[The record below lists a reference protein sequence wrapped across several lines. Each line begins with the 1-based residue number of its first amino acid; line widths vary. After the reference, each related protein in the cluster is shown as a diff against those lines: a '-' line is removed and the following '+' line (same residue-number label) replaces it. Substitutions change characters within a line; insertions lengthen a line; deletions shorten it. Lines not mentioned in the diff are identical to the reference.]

1 MKKESNHRMIL
12 VRDIRLPLSAG
23 EPQAFEKALHL
34 ARIPCSKAAHLGVAK
49 LSVDARHGQP
59 RLVYTVAVT
68 LKDEG
73 EESAFAGASPC
84 VALRSRTDFS
94 VRNGTDPLAH
104 RPIVCG
110 LGPAGLFAA
119 LLLARQGYR
128 PIVLERG
135 PALDERVKA
144 VEHFSA
150 TGELNENANIQF
162 GEGGAGT
169 FSDGKLTTRIG
180 DALCGFVTEVFLQ
193 HGAPAEIAWKQKP
206 HVGTDL
212 LRGVITSI
220 RKEIES
226 LGGEVHFNTALTGF
240 VRKDGRLVGVQT
252 TQGSFPCEALV
263 FAVGHSARD
272 TFEMLMDSGLVL
284 ECKPFSVGFRA
295 EHLQSEIE
303 KSLYHEAAGHPALPR
318 GEYQLSQHVGERC
331 VYTFCM
337 CPGGQVVASASEEG
351 RVVTNGMSYHAR
363 SGKNAN
369 AAVVVSVN
377 GTDFANDPRQAI
389 AFQRELEA
397 KAYAAGRAA
406 GPYAAPAEN
415 IRSFLEG
422 QGQLHIGSVEPTYDR
437 GVTAADLGSLLPAE
451 LADTLRAGLRAYE
464 HKIAGYTAP
473 DAILTGL
480 ETRTSSPVRLKREE
494 NFECT
499 QLAGLYPCGE
509 GAGYAGGIMSAA
521 VDGLRVARAIISR
534 YAPAE
539 G

>member
-1 MKKESNHRMIL
+1 MLL
-12 VRDIRLPLSAG
+12 VRNIRLPLTCPDPDA
-23 EPQAFEKALHL
+23 EAAAKALAIL
-34 ARIPCSKAAHLGVAK
+34 RVPARRAAHCGVAK
-49 LSVDARHGQP
+49 LSVDARHGTP
-59 RLVYTVAVT
+59 VLVYTIAVT

-73 EESAFAGASPC
+73 EESALAGASPC
-84 VALRSRTDFS
+84 VCYTQPPKFDFTT
-94 VRNGTDPLAH
+94 GKTPLTH
-104 RPIVCG
+104 RPVVVG

-119 LLLARQGYR
+119 LLLARRGYR
-128 PIVLERG
+128 PLVLERG
-135 PALDERVKA
+135 PALDERIRA
-144 VEHFSA
+144 VEHFEK
-150 TGELNENANIQF
+150 TGTLDPNANIQF

-180 DALCGFVTEVFLQ
+180 DELCGFVTEVFLQ

-220 RKEIES
+220 RREIEA

-240 VRKDGRLVGVQT
+240 EQKNGQLTGIFT
-252 TQGSFPCEALV
+252 TNGTFPCEALV

-272 TFEMLMDSGLVL
+272 TFGMLMDSGLQL

-363 SGKNAN
+363 NGKNAN
-369 AAVVVSVN
+369 AAVVVSV
-377 GTDFANDPRQAI
+377 GASDFANDPRRAI

-397 KAYAAGRAA
+397 KAYAAGHAA

-415 IRSFLEG
+415 IQSFLEG
-422 QGQLHIGSVEPTYDR
+422 RGQLRIGSVQPTYDR
-437 GVTAADLGSLLPAE
+437 GVTAADLGALLPGE

-464 HKIAGYTAP
+464 RKIAGYTAP

-494 NFECT
+494 NFECS

>member
-1 MKKESNHRMIL
+1 MIL
-12 VRDIRLPLSAG
+12 IRDIRLPLSAG
-23 EPQAFEKALHL
+23 EQQAYEKALHL
-34 ARIPCSKAAHLGVAK
+34 ARIPRSRVSHLGIAK

-59 RLVYTVAVT
+59 KLVYTVAVT
-68 LKDEG
+68 LKEEG
-73 EESAFAGASPC
+73 EEAACAGAS
-84 VALRSRTDFS
+84 RSVTVRGKTDLS
-94 VRNGTDPLAH
+94 VQNGTLPLTH
-104 RPIVCG
+104 RPVVCG

-150 TGELNENANIQF
+150 TGELDENANIQF

-180 DALCGFVTEVFLQ
+180 DELCGFVTEVFLE
-193 HGAPAEIAWKQKP
+193 HGAP
-206 HVGTDL
+206 
-212 LRGVITSI
+212 R
-220 RKEIES
+220 EIEA

-240 VRKDGRLVGVQT
+240 ERRDGRLVGIRT
-252 TQGSFPCEALV
+252 TGGAFPCEALV

-272 TFEMLMDSGLVL
+272 TFGMLMDSGLVL

-318 GEYQLSQHVGERC
+318 GEYQLSQHVEKRC

-337 CPGGQVVASASEEG
+337 CPGGQVVASASETG

-369 AAVVVSVN
+369 AAVVVSV
-377 GTDFANDPRQAI
+377 GGEDFGGDPRRAI

-397 KAYAAGRAA
+397 KAYAAGRSA
-406 GPYAAPAEN
+406 GEYAAPAEN
-415 IRSFLEG
+415 IQSFLEG
-422 QGQLHIGSVEPTYDR
+422 RGQLSIGRVQPTYDR
-437 GVTAADLGSLLPAE
+437 GVRAADLGALLPTE

-464 HKIAGYTAP
+464 RKIAGYTAP
-473 DAILTGL
+473 EAILTGL

-494 NFECT
+494 NLECA

-534 YAPAE
+534 YSPAE

>member
-1 MKKESNHRMIL
+1 MIL
-12 VRDIRLPLSAG
+12 VRNIRLPLSAG
-23 EPQAFEKALHL
+23 EPQAFEKALHTL
-34 ARIPCSKAAHLGVAK
+34 RVPRSKVEHTGVAK

-59 RLVYTVAVT
+59 KLVYTVAVT
-68 LKDEG
+68 LRQPG
-73 EESAFAGASPC
+73 EEAALAARCPDAALHRRADFTLHAG
-84 VALRSRTDFS
+84 TQ
-94 VRNGTDPLAH
+94 PLAH
-104 RPIVCG
+104 RPVVCG

-119 LLLARQGYR
+119 LLD
-128 PIVLERG
+128 P
-135 PALDERVKA
+135 
-144 VEHFSA
+144 
-150 TGELNENANIQF
+150 NANIQF

-180 DALCGFVTEVFLQ
+180 DELCDFVTEVFLQ

-220 RKEIES
+220 RREIES
-226 LGGEVHFNTALTGF
+226 LGGEVHFNTALTGLE
-240 VRKDGRLVGVQT
+240 RKNGRLVGIT
-252 TQGSFPCEALV
+252 TTNGSFACETLV

-272 TFEMLMDSGLVL
+272 TFSMLMDSGLVL

-295 EHLQSEIE
+295 EHLQTEIE

-318 GEYQLSQHVGERC
+318 GEYQLSQHVGDRC

-337 CPGGQVVASASEEG
+337 CPGGQEVASACEEG

-369 AAVVVSVN
+369 AAVVVSV
-377 GTDFANDPRQAI
+377 GGADFANDPRRAI

-406 GPYAAPAEN
+406 GAYAAPAEN
-415 IRSFLEG
+415 VQSFLEG
-422 QGQLHIGSVEPTYDR
+422 RGQLRIGSVQPTYDR
-437 GVTAADLGSLLPAE
+437 GVTAADLGALLPGE

-464 HKIAGYTAP
+464 RKIAGYTAP

-494 NFECT
+494 NLVCT

-521 VDGLRVARAIISR
+521 VDGLRVARAIIGR

>member
-1 MKKESNHRMIL
+1 M
-12 VRDIRLPLSAG
+12 
-23 EPQAFEKALHL
+23 
-34 ARIPCSKAAHLGVAK
+34 
-49 LSVDARHGQP
+49 
-59 RLVYTVAVT
+59 
-68 LKDEG
+68 
-73 EESAFAGASPC
+73 
-84 VALRSRTDFS
+84 
-94 VRNGTDPLAH
+94 
-104 RPIVCG
+104 
-110 LGPAGLFAA
+110 
-119 LLLARQGYR
+119 
-128 PIVLERG
+128 
-135 PALDERVKA
+135 
-144 VEHFSA
+144 
-150 TGELNENANIQF
+150 
-162 GEGGAGT
+162 
-169 FSDGKLTTRIG
+169 
-180 DALCGFVTEVFLQ
+180 
-193 HGAPAEIAWKQKP
+193 
-206 HVGTDL
+206 
-212 LRGVITSI
+212 
-220 RKEIES
+220 
-226 LGGEVHFNTALTGF
+226 HFNTALTGLE
-240 VRKDGRLVGVQT
+240 RKNGQLVGIT
-252 TQGSFPCEALV
+252 TTNGSFACETLV

-272 TFEMLMDSGLVL
+272 TFSMLMDSGLML

-318 GEYQLSQHVGERC
+318 GEYQLSQHVGDRC

-337 CPGGQVVASASEEG
+337 CPGGQVVASASEEE

-369 AAVVVSVN
+369 AAVVVSV
-377 GTDFANDPRQAI
+377 GGADFANDPRRAI

-406 GPYAAPAEN
+406 GAYAAPAEN
-415 IRSFLEG
+415 VQSFLEG
-422 QGQLHIGSVEPTYDR
+422 RGQLHIGSVQPTYDR
-437 GVTAADLGSLLPAE
+437 GVIAADLGALLPGE

-464 HKIAGYTAP
+464 RKIAGYTAP

-494 NFECT
+494 DFVCT

>member
-1 MKKESNHRMIL
+1 MIL

-34 ARIPCSKAAHLGVAK
+34 ARIPRSKAAHLGVAK

-94 VRNGTDPLAH
+94 VQNGTEPLAH

-295 EHLQSEIE
+295 EHLQSAIE

-318 GEYQLSQHVGERC
+318 GEYQLSQHVGSRC

-337 CPGGQVVASASEEG
+337 CPGGQVVASASEAG

-369 AAVVVSVN
+369 AAVVVSV
-377 GTDFANDPRQAI
+377 GAEDFGNDPRRAI

-397 KAYAAGRAA
+397 NAYQAGRAGGA
-406 GPYAAPAEN
+406 YAAPAEN
-415 IRSFLEG
+415 VRSFLEG
-422 QGQLHIGSVEPTYDR
+422 RGELHIGTVEPTYDR
-437 GVTAADLGSLLPAE
+437 GVVAADLGALLPGE

-464 HKIAGYTAP
+464 RKIAGYTAP
-473 DAILTGL
+473 DAVLTGL

-494 NFECT
+494 DLELA

-521 VDGLRVARAIISR
+521 VDGLRVARAIIGR
-534 YAPAE
+534 YRPAE

>member
-1 MKKESNHRMIL
+1 MLFVKQ
-12 VRDIRLPLSAG
+12 IRLPLSA
-23 EPQAFEKALHL
+23 PRDAALAQALRVLGAKHSEVRRAEV
-34 ARIPCSKAAHLGVAK
+34 SKV
-49 LSVDARHGQP
+49 SVDARRGRP
-59 RLVYTVAVT
+59 SLVYTVAVE
-68 LKDEG
+68 LWDEG
-73 EESAFAGASPC
+73 AELSYEGFAPSVSLARPLPFTIPRGA
-84 VALRSRTDFS
+84 A
-94 VRNGTDPLAH
+94 PLAE
-104 RPIVCG
+104 RPVVCG

-119 LLLARQGYR
+119 LVLAQAGFA
-128 PIVLERG
+128 PLVLERG
-135 PALDERVKA
+135 PAMEKRAAAVKA
-144 VEHFSA
+144 FEQ
-150 TGELNENANIQF
+150 TGVLQPEANIQF

-180 DALCGFVTEVFLQ
+180 DELCDFVTEVFLQ

-226 LGGEVHFNTALTGF
+226 LGGEVHFNTALTGLE
-240 VRKDGRLVGVQT
+240 RKNGRLVGIT
-252 TQGSFPCEALV
+252 TTNGSFACETLV

-272 TFEMLMDSGLVL
+272 TFSMLMDSGLVL

-318 GEYQLSQHVGERC
+318 GEYQLSQHVGDRC

-337 CPGGQVVASASEEG
+337 CPGGQVVASASEEE

-369 AAVVVSVN
+369 AAVVVSV
-377 GTDFANDPRQAI
+377 GGADFANDPRRAI

-406 GPYAAPAEN
+406 GAYAAPAEN
-415 IRSFLEG
+415 VQSFLEG
-422 QGQLHIGSVEPTYDR
+422 RGQLHIGSVQPTYDR
-437 GVTAADLGSLLPAE
+437 GVTAADLGALLPGE

-464 HKIAGYTAP
+464 RKIAGYTAP

-494 NFECT
+494 DFVCT

>member
-1 MKKESNHRMIL
+1 MIL
-12 VRDIRLPLSAG
+12 VRNIRLPLSAG
-23 EPQAFEKALHL
+23 EPQAFEKALHTL
-34 ARIPCSKAAHLGVAK
+34 RVPRSKVEHTGVAK

-59 RLVYTVAVT
+59 KLVYTVAVT
-68 LKDEG
+68 LKQPG
-73 EESAFAGASPC
+73 EEAALAARCPDAALHSRVDFTLHAG
-84 VALRSRTDFS
+84 TQ
-94 VRNGTDPLAH
+94 PLVH
-104 RPIVCG
+104 RPVVCG

-135 PALDERVKA
+135 PALDA
-144 VEHFSA
+144 
-150 TGELNENANIQF
+150 
-162 GEGGAGT
+162 
-169 FSDGKLTTRIG
+169 LTTRIG
-180 DALCGFVTEVFLQ
+180 DELCDFVTEVFLQ

-226 LGGEVHFNTALTGF
+226 LGGEVHFNTALTGLE
-240 VRKDGRLVGVQT
+240 RKNGQLVGIT
-252 TQGSFPCEALV
+252 TTNGSFACEALV

-272 TFEMLMDSGLVL
+272 TFSMLMDSGLML

-318 GEYQLSQHVGERC
+318 GEYQLSQHVGDRC

-337 CPGGQVVASASEEG
+337 CPGGQVVASASEEE

-369 AAVVVSVN
+369 AAVVVSV
-377 GTDFANDPRQAI
+377 GGADFANDPRRAI

-406 GPYAAPAEN
+406 GAYAAPAEN
-415 IRSFLEG
+415 VQSFLEG
-422 QGQLHIGSVEPTYDR
+422 RGQLHIGSVQPTYDR
-437 GVTAADLGSLLPAE
+437 GVTAADLGALLPGE

-464 HKIAGYTAP
+464 RKIAGYTAP

-494 NFECT
+494 DFVCT

>member
-1 MKKESNHRMIL
+1 MIL

-23 EPQAFEKALHL
+23 EEQAFEKALHL
-34 ARIPCSKAAHLGVAK
+34 ARIPRAKVGRFGVSK

-59 RLVYTVAVT
+59 KLVYTVAVT

-84 VALRSRTDFS
+84 VAIRGKTDFS
-94 VRNGTDPLAH
+94 VENGAEPLAH

-135 PALDERVKA
+135 PALDERVQA

-150 TGELNENANIQF
+150 TGELDPNANIQF

-180 DALCGFVTEVFLQ
+180 DELCGLVTEVFLQ

-226 LGGEVHFNTALTGF
+226 LGGEVHFNTALTGLGQKNGHITGIF
-240 VRKDGRLVGVQT
+240 T
-252 TQGSFPCEALV
+252 TDGSFACEALV

-272 TFEMLMDSGLVL
+272 TFAMLMDSGLVL

-337 CPGGQVVASASEEG
+337 CPGGQVVASASEES

-397 KAYAAGRAA
+397 KAYAAGHAA

-464 HKIAGYTAP
+464 HKIAGYTAL

>member
-1 MKKESNHRMIL
+1 MIL
-12 VRDIRLPLSAG
+12 VRNIRLPLSSPDPEQEAVR
-23 EPQAFEKALHL
+23 QAYRTLRLRGNAP
-34 ARIPCSKAAHLGVAK
+34 AQAGVAK
-49 LSVDARHGQP
+49 LSVDARHGTP
-59 RLVYTVAVT
+59 VLVYTIAIT
-68 LKDEG
+68 LHDEG
-73 EESAFAGASPC
+73 EESALAGASPC
-84 VALRSRTDFS
+84 VCFTRKPDFTFP
-94 VRNGTDPLAH
+94 VGQTPLKH
-104 RPIVCG
+104 RPVVVG

-119 LLLARQGYR
+119 LLLARNGYH

-135 PALDERVKA
+135 PALADRVAA
-144 VEHFSA
+144 VQKFEQ
-150 TGELNENANIQF
+150 TGALDPNANIQF

-169 FSDGKLTTRIG
+169 FSDGKLTTRVG
-180 DALCGFVTEVFLQ
+180 DPLCGFVTDAFLK
-193 HGAPAEIAWKQKP
+193 HGAPADIAWRQKP

-226 LGGEVHFNTALTGF
+226 LGGEVHFNTALTGLE
-240 VRKDGRLVGVQT
+240 RKNGRLVGIT
-252 TQGSFPCEALV
+252 TTNGSFACETLV

-272 TFEMLMDSGLVL
+272 TFSMLMDSGLVL

-318 GEYQLSQHVGERC
+318 GEYQLSQHVGDRC

-337 CPGGQVVASASEEG
+337 CPGGQVVASASEEE

-369 AAVVVSVN
+369 AAVVVSV
-377 GTDFANDPRQAI
+377 GGADFANDPRRAI

-397 KAYAAGRAA
+397 KAYAAGRVA
-406 GPYAAPAEN
+406 GAYAAPAEN
-415 IRSFLEG
+415 VQSFLEG
-422 QGQLHIGSVEPTYDR
+422 RGQLRIGSVQPTYDR
-437 GVTAADLGSLLPAE
+437 GVTAADLGALLPGE

-464 HKIAGYTAP
+464 RKIAGYTAP

-494 NFECT
+494 DLVCT